1 MRTYEE
7 LSMEIILIDGE
18 DVITKSGDIVTPEL

>member
-1 MRTYEE
+1 MQTYEE
-7 LSMEIILIDGE
+7 LTMEVIMIDGE

>member
-1 MRTYEE
+1 METHEE
-7 LSMEIILIDGE
+7 LTMEIILIDGE